1 MSAMADY
8 RILEVFMLIDNKP
21 VPVTLRV
28 GNPIYELSDGTEVHA
43 VCFQRANGTLGKT
56 TLWTPEYIE
65 QLETV
70 SSDYVETVKL
80 ADSDVKGATSDSL
93 PIESEPPS
101 EPIAET
107 STG

>member
-1 MSAMADY
+1 MADKADF

-65 QLETV
+65 LLEQV
-70 SSDYVETVKL
+70 SADYVSTVKQ
-80 ADSDVKGATSDSL
+80 AESDVKG
-93 PIESEPPS
+93 
-101 EPIAET
+101 ET
-107 STG
+107 SEELPSD